1 MSITHSTNYQAR
13 EHALQQAAT
22 ITMNPTSLIEYQS
35 RGRIAVIG
43 GVEALEFAP
52 RLIDPLHPQLVLLE
66 GQEEPGVPMVAV
78 AGRPIQIEGYMGA
91 FKISL
96 GEEGRP
102 NYESL
107 AVDLVLDLCAEPLL
121 DMPIKP
127 PGYFHSATDEDKLA
141 EIKETLFELI
151 GVFEK
156 PKFFD
161 YDATLCAHGRNGVE
175 GCSRCLDACPAQA
188 ITDLVESI
196 QVNPNLC
203 QGGGVCASVCPTGA
217 IRYSYPEPVH
227 ILERLSLLISSYRE
241 QGGQNPVIS
250 FIPESAALSKE
261 ALPDN
266 YLPVY
271 VEELASIGLEVW
283 LSSLSFGASSI
294 LLMDDGTIPEMVI
307 NPLQDQLETAWA
319 ILSGLG
325 YPETTLQLIKVD
337 ESDSLQASAMPPVQP
352 AGFKVSNDKRQVA
365 YFAIDHLFHQAEQA
379 PPEILAMPAASPFG
393 RVKVNQEAC
402 TLCLACT
409 SICPANAIQAGG
421 ESPRL
426 IFQEL
431 NCVQCGIC
439 ARGCP
444 EQAITLEPRLIT
456 DPERRLASLT
466 LNEEQPFHCISCGK
480 PFATLSVINTMV
492 EKLQGHW
499 MYQSARSR
507 QRLKMCEDCRVVD
520 AMQDPEAMD
529 PTMNVGQI
537 GPNAH

>member
-1 MSITHSTNYQAR
+1 MSITHTTNYQAR
-13 EHALQQAAT
+13 EYSLQQAGT
-22 ITMNPTSLIEYQS
+22 ITMHPTSLIEYQS

-43 GVEALEFAP
+43 GLEALEFAP
-52 RLIDPLHPQLVLLE
+52 RLIDPLHPQVVLLE
-66 GQEEPGVPMVAV
+66 GQEEPGVPMVAA
-78 AGRPIQIEGYMGA
+78 AGRPVQIEGYMGS
-91 FKISL
+91 FKILL
-96 GEEGRP
+96 GEEGKP

-107 AVDLVLDLCAEPLL
+107 AVDLILDLGPEPLL
-121 DMPIKP
+121 SMPVKP
-127 PGYFHSATDEDKLA
+127 PGYFYCSTDEEKLT
-141 EIKETLFELI
+141 EIIETLSELT

-161 YDATLCAHGRNGVE
+161 YDATICAHGRNGIE

-188 ITDLVESI
+188 ITDLLESI

-217 IRYSYPEPVH
+217 IRYSYPEPVST
-227 ILERLSLLISSYRE
+227 LERLSQMIRSYSDE
-241 QGGQNPVIS
+241 GGQEPVVC
-250 FIPESAALSKE
+250 FIPEAGAIPVNE
-261 ALPDN
+261 LPDN

-283 LSSLSFGASSI
+283 LSAISFGASSI
-294 LLMDDGTIPEMVI
+294 LLIDDGAIPEMVV
-307 NPLQDQLETAWA
+307 NPLQEQLETAWA

-325 YPETTLQLIKVD
+325 YPQTVLRFIKLNELDDVQVT
-337 ESDSLQASAMPPVQP
+337 SMPSIQP
-352 AGFKVSNDKRQVA
+352 ASYRVSNDKRQMA
-365 YFAIDHLFHQAEQA
+365 YFAIDHLYHQLDQAAEV
-379 PPEILAMPAASPFG
+379 LALPASSPFG
-393 RVKVNQEAC
+393 RIIVNKDSC

-409 SICPANAIQAGG
+409 SLCPANAVKAGG
-421 ESPRL
+421 ESPKL

-456 DPERRLASLT
+456 DPEKRLASIT
-466 LNEEQPFHCISCGK
+466 LYEEQPFHCISCGK
-480 PFATLSVINTMV
+480 PFATQAVINTMI

-499 MYQSARSR
+499 MYQSERSR

-520 AMQDPEAMD
+520 AMQDSDAMEA
-529 PTMNVGQI
+529 TINVGQI